1 MASGVDGSVRYQ
13 VVIDDSNVSSDAKK
27 SEKKVDGAFGGLKKK
42 AGATAKVLGGVLGGA
57 VIGVGVAAIKS
68 ADDMDKAM
76 NQFIASTG
84 KGADEAER
92 YQEVLEGIYT
102 NNYGES
108 FEDIADKMGLVNQQM
123 GDLSDEELKRVTEQ
137 AYLLQDTFD
146 MDFKESIRGVDALVK
161 QFGVSSEEAFN
172 LIAQGAQQGL
182 NQNDD
187 LVDQLA
193 EYSVVYKDLG
203 FSAEQMFNLMKEG
216 ALDGAYQLDY
226 VNDAIKEFGIRTK
239 DGSKA
244 STEAFEM
251 LGMDANEMFKAFAE
265 GGESAQNAFIDT
277 TSALKQIEDPLKR
290 NAIGVGLF
298 GTKFEDM
305 GEDAILAMSEFG
317 LYIDSS
323 KNKLEEM
330 EKIKYGS
337 TSEML
342 EGLKRSLEPV
352 LIDLGQE
359 LIPVLKD
366 VVTALMPIVKDLLPI
381 FSNVLMQLIPPLGEL
396 INALLPVLTE
406 VLNVLI
412 PPLMEI
418 VLALMP
424 LLVEVIN
431 LLLPIITI
439 LIGLVG
445 EIIAEFVNFIAP
457 LIEVV
462 SAGLTPLLQALGMLV
477 DFLTL
482 MLKPVILMIQGLF
495 QGVFLSIVEYA
506 SNQVQR
512 IVSIFTNLIDFFK
525 NIFTGNIEGAFKNL
539 LNILGNILG
548 GMAEM
553 LVRPINIIIGAI
565 NGMLS
570 GLDGIKIPDWVPKIG
585 GKDFSFGA
593 RIPKI
598 SIPKFANGGL
608 AYDETLA
615 MVGDN
620 VNASVDPEVIAPL
633 SKLEAMFGITAG
645 RNETNSTTY
654 SVVVTGNTISSEN
667 IDSIGNDFMRK
678 LKREGVY

>member
-1 MASGVDGSVRYQ
+1 MAGVDGSVRYQ

-27 SEKKVDGAFGGLKKK
+27 SEKKIDGAFSGLKSK
-42 AGATAKVLGGVLGGA
+42 AGKTAKVLGGVLGTA
-57 VIGVGVAAIKS
+57 AIGVGVAAIKS

-108 FEDIADKMGLVNQQM
+108 FEDIAQKMGLVNQQM

-137 AYLLQDTFD
+137 AYLLQDTFET
-146 MDFKESIRGVDALVK
+146 DFSESLRGVNALTK
-161 QFGVSSEEAFN
+161 QFGITSDEAFN
-172 LIAQGAQQGL
+172 LLAQGMQQGL

-187 LVDQLA
+187 LADQLA
-193 EYSVVYKDLG
+193 EYSVYYADLG
-203 FSAEQMFNLMKEG
+203 ISAEQAFNIMANSAK
-216 ALDGAYQLDY
+216 DGVYQLDY
-226 VNDAIKEFGIRTK
+226 INDAIKEFGIRSK
-239 DGSKA
+239 DGSDA
-244 STEAFEM
+244 SMIAFENLGYSAEEM
-251 LGMDANEMFKAFAE
+251 LKTFGE
-265 GGESAQNAFIDT
+265 GGEKAQQAMFGVVE
-277 TSALKQIEDPLKR
+277 SLSEIEDPIKR
-290 NAIGVGLF
+290 NEIGVALF
-298 GTKFEDM
+298 GTKFEDL
-305 GEDAILAMSEFG
+305 GEDAILAITDINKG
-317 LYIDSS
+317 IDSS

-633 SKLEAMFGITAG
+633 SKLEAILGFTAA
-645 RNETNSTTY
+645 RNESKVNNF

-678 LKREGVY
+678 IKREGIY